1 MSPLPCTSRVTPPV
15 AMTSAGEDG
24 SLLIACGSGCTYWS
38 GLPASITVR
47 SAGRHLPFSQLSP
60 CSQPRVTSSKPQ
72 GRGNCSQMI
81 PSPNTPCA
89 GGAPVAAATDGCS
102 AGGSMTDI
110 IRACSVDPE
119 EVTLPATTGTRGRS
133 TPSFALSIQA
143 PRTPSSPLAPNLT
156 SASTGD
162 ESASP
167 VEAEVRLGASG
178 EEGVLGAWIESAK
191 DGVDL
196 PRVPVVAG
204 SVTSSGS
211 TEQARIMSVMEP
223 PAEQPSVAAV
233 TGAPPTEGVLGE
245 GIIWEQLPRPWGLDE
260 VTRGWL
266 QGESWLNGRCRPAE
280 RTVILAGSPG
290 QYVQPLPQAISNDP
304 SSPALVMAT
313 GGVTLDVQGR
323 GDIYGV
329 LVSDGGSIAL
339 DGTRLHGAAFAT
351 RDLRLGTS
359 GSVRW
364 DPQALRYATDR
375 SLVKLRLMPGSRYE
389 YPRG

>member
-1 MSPLPCTSRVTPPV
+1 MEYPEHLFLQKGNWGNDEGVGSMNSHDGVTMPR
-15 AMTSAGEDG
+15 SAPILQEGG
-24 SLLIACGSGCTYWS
+24 SLLLLSLFLCLGAAVLLATFASVLLLGRTALDEERRGKARLSLMEGELGRLAALAPDLRDRIPEDGTSLQVDLSRKEVLVTGFLR
-38 GLPASITVR
+38 LPAGRI
-47 SAGRHLPFSQLSP
+47 AGEADS
-60 CSQPRVTSSKPQ
+60 
-72 GRGNCSQMI
+72 
-81 PSPNTPCA
+81 
-89 GGAPVAAATDGCS
+89 
-102 AGGSMTDI
+102 
-110 IRACSVDPE
+110 
-119 EVTLPATTGTRGRS
+119 
-133 TPSFALSIQA
+133 
-143 PRTPSSPLAPNLT
+143 
-156 SASTGD
+156 
-162 ESASP
+162 SP

-196 PRVPVVAG
+196 PRAPVVAG

-223 PAEQPSVAAV
+223 PAEQPSVAAA
-233 TGAPPTEGVLGE
+233 TGAPPAQGVLGE